1 MVLAKKLATTPRR
14 LLLAL
19 TTVFACA
26 YTVLAPTAAP
36 SLGSI
41 ECAAPPYDAAVTMA
55 MADEQD
61 IGKNLN
67 MSTLRLQAGQ
77 ALAQLQTKTAA
88 NQ

>member
-14 LLLAL
+14 MLIAL

-41 ECAAPPYDAAVTMA
+41 ECAAPPYDAAVTVA
-55 MADEQD
+55 MADDQD
-61 IGKNLN
+61 IGRNLN
-67 MSTLRLQAGQ
+67 MSTLRQEAGA
-77 ALAQLQTKTAA
+77 ALAQLQTKTAS